1 MWCFDAALA
10 EATNRNDD
18 AGALALA
25 HVRGDWYRAR
35 AGR

>member
-18 AGALALA
+18 AGALAL
-25 HVRGDWYRAR
+25 VRGDWYGRAR
-35 AGR
+35 GR